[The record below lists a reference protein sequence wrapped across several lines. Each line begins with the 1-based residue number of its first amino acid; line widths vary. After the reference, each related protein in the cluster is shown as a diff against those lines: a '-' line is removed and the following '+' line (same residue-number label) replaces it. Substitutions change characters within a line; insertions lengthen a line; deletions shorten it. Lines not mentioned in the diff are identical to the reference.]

1 MNPSYQLSIIDIDN
15 THGNSHVIVSVERSI
30 VKGKQM
36 KHVDTIEI
44 PLDFDYMGIFDFEA
58 EYDKE
63 LWRDIM
69 HAHQELCAQN
79 IGLPSAIQ
87 MRPLI
92 ERNFYGIGKKIKT
105 R

>member
-1 MNPSYQLSIIDIDN
+1 MIPDYQLFIQDIDN
-15 THGNSHVIVSVERSI
+15 TFGNSHVIVSVERSI
-30 VKGKQM
+30 VIGKQM
-36 KHVDTIEI
+36 KHVDTVEI

-69 HAHQELCAQN
+69 HAHRELCAQN
-79 IGLPSAIQ
+79 IGLPSASQ

-92 ERNFYGIGKKIKT
+92 EKNYYGIGKK
-105 R
+105 